1 MDPSVN
7 RVVARIAADGGS
19 LVVARDAIWTTQAG
33 ALLRTDPEPDRLLAR
48 VRLDSVRL
56 TDLAVGQGASGL
68 RRTARCS
75 GSIPDRVDR

>member
-33 ALLRTDPEPDRLLAR
+33 ALLRTDPEPDRLLA
-48 VRLDSVRL
+48 
-56 TDLAVGQGASGL
+56 G
-68 RRTARCS
+68 S
-75 GSIPDRVDR
+75 GSTA